1 MKTENKIEKSK
12 LAFLILSALFVVSLF
27 FPQYVNLFIRP
38 NVFSTGVGLLSY
50 LCERIFYTGDRFLI
64 SLFLYPCYIRIFCLG
79 AVFAL
84 LFVYA
89 IKKHP
94 NPQSSC
100 QSAAFALLAAAA
112 IVRSLDGFGL
122 AVETVK
128 WFFIFLFRGELW
140 IEGYAVANIL
150 RMVCYLGIGV
160 CLIAAVRSKNK
171 RYGKN
176 GFITIAAIGM
186 ALVVFLEFIFG
197 YFWAFDFFGY
207 FWAFDFSP
215 FISGFVEQLFN
226 MLLSLL
232 PAAALLLL
240 SLNNGFTS
248 EEAYAAAKASAS
260 GGMSGAEERL
270 MQLAARY
277 REGKIT
283 AEEYNRER
291 ANIYREL

>member
-12 LAFLILSALFVVSLF
+12 LAFLILSALLVVSLF
-27 FPQYVNLFIRP
+27 FPQYVNFFIRP
-38 NVFSTGVGLLSY
+38 NVFSTGLGLLSY

-112 IVRSLDGFGL
+112 IVRSLDGFRL

-197 YFWAFDFFGY
+197 YFWDCSG
-207 FWAFDFSP
+207 AFDFSL
-215 FISGFVEQLFN
+215 FISRFVEQLFN

-260 GGMSGAEERL
+260 GGISGAEERL

-283 AEEYNRER
+283 AEEYNQER

>member
-260 GGMSGAEERL
+260 GGISGAEERL

>member
-197 YFWAFDFFGY
+197 YFWAFDF
-207 FWAFDFSP
+207 SP
-215 FISGFVEQLFN
+215 FISRFVEQLFN

-260 GGMSGAEERL
+260 ASGGISGAEERL

>member
-150 RMVCYLGIGV
+150 RVVCYLGIGV
-160 CLIAAVRSKNK
+160 CLIAAVRRKNK

-197 YFWAFDFFGY
+197 YFWAFDF
-207 FWAFDFSP
+207 SP
-215 FISGFVEQLFN
+215 FISSFVEQLFN

-260 GGMSGAEERL
+260 GGISGAEERL

>member
-197 YFWAFDFFGY
+197 YFWAFDF
-207 FWAFDFSP
+207 SP

-260 GGMSGAEERL
+260 GGISGAEERL

>member
-12 LAFLILSALFVVSLF
+12 LAFLILSALLVVSLF
-27 FPQYVNLFIRP
+27 FPQYVNFFIRP

-197 YFWAFDFFGY
+197 YFWDYSG
-207 FWAFDFSP
+207 AFDFSL
-215 FISGFVEQLFN
+215 FISRFVEQLFN

-260 GGMSGAEERL
+260 GGISGAEERL